1 MSSFVVTK
9 PKTFSHYENTTMN
22 IEMIHRHLREIDKL
36 IDVLDTKLSHHIET
50 PEKIDILP
58 DVVGI
63 PSIQVDEPVQV
74 LPQEINKTEV
84 FSDTSITPR
93 ANANVNIDELRDISI
108 PVIQPENIPVHM
120 NGGGKISRDKQ
131 KSDDIYY
138 TISILDLATK

>member
-9 PKTFSHYENTTMN
+9 PKMFSHYENTTMN
-22 IEMIHRHLREIDKL
+22 IEMIQRHLREIDKL
-36 IDVLDTKLSHHIET
+36 IDALDTKLSHHIKT